1 LGNLLDHVGFSHIL
15 FAPHLASMNSSA
27 KPKRLKTVLKFTIT
41 GTVIGLLMGGLFSL
55 VSGNVFVI
63 LFVGSLVTVVG
74 LILGIIHRND
84 AE

>member
-1 LGNLLDHVGFSHIL
+1 MI
-15 FAPHLASMNSSA
+15 SSA

-41 GTVIGLLMGGLFSL
+41 GTVIGLLMGGLLSL

-63 LFVGSLVTVVG
+63 LFIGSLVTVVG
-74 LILGIIHRND
+74 LVLGIIHRND